1 MGYTVLLVLLLAFLP
16 GTILLRCS
24 SSFRQ
29 ASAVLSTEERL
40 FWSVAI
46 SLTFSSVTALI
57 LAAFGTYD
65 IDYLAFINGTI
76 TLALT
81 LASQGHL
88 KLQEATQPTRTVL
101 APLLL
106 IGLALGTFFYVPPA
120 EYIIGGRDPGV
131 YVNAG
136 VQISQRDSLIIE
148 DSVVRTVP
156 REYRH
161 LFFPPRTNPRERGYD
176 SVRFMGFFI
185 LDPSV
190 GTVVGQFPHLYPVW
204 IAIAYDVYGLTG
216 VRYVLGLWAIFGV
229 LAIYFV
235 GAQLLGRTAA
245 FAGAGL
251 LTLHV
256 AQVWYARYP
265 NAEIIMQALIF
276 TGLLAYA
283 RAHSSQSRLFATTAA
298 VTIGLSLFA
307 HITAVLAVA
316 GTGLA
321 ALLGRASGHRIR
333 FDFLLPLALITV
345 IAGGYYVEILEPYA
359 ARPIMFINDL
369 QLTHLPI
376 IVSGALAMLLV
387 VIALRQPKYAAIAQ
401 RWGPRIFIALIWIFA
416 CYALFFRTAGG
427 TLAVHDA
434 DGLRTFTN
442 YYLLPL
448 GLATAL
454 LGWTIIAGHN
464 FWTGS
469 AFHFVG
475 AIFMF
480 FIFYKARVVPEHFWM
495 ARRFLPVILPVSLL
509 LIGAAAFTRTSAHS
523 WLPVPWLSTKKVYL
537 LRTAFGVLIIGW
549 LGVQYLQN
557 TRPILRHS
565 EFSGLIPKL
574 EELAARF
581 TPDDLVLVE
590 SRGSSDMHLLATPL
604 DYIYDRNVL
613 VFDQVT
619 PHKQSF
625 RRFVEWA
632 RTTYDRVFFIGGGGT
647 DLLSKS
653 TVATTVGADRF
664 QVPEYEQTL
673 NAYPTTVRHKEFDY
687 GIYEFVPGRITSGVF
702 DLDVGTADDL
712 YVRRIH
718 AKQQDHNG
726 VTYRWTR
733 DRSFISVLG
742 TLATASSLTLYLN
755 NGGRPDDAEETH
767 VHLTLDNTPLGTYPV
782 KAGFNSYTVS
792 IPPGVAR
799 AVAAREEAS
808 ELRIE
813 TSTWIPREHLGGSD
827 DREVGVM
834 LDRVVI
840 Q

>member
-24 SSFRQ
+24 STFRQ

-256 AQVWYARYP
+256 AQVWYTRYP

-792 IPPGVAR
+792 IPPDVAR

>member
-480 FIFYKARVVPEHFWM
+480 FIFYKARVVPEHFW
-495 ARRFLPVILPVSLL
+495 
-509 LIGAAAFTRTSAHS
+509 
-523 WLPVPWLSTKKVYL
+523 
-537 LRTAFGVLIIGW
+537 
-549 LGVQYLQN
+549 
-557 TRPILRHS
+557 
-565 EFSGLIPKL
+565 
-574 EELAARF
+574 
-581 TPDDLVLVE
+581 
-590 SRGSSDMHLLATPL
+590 
-604 DYIYDRNVL
+604 
-613 VFDQVT
+613 
-619 PHKQSF
+619 
-625 RRFVEWA
+625 
-632 RTTYDRVFFIGGGGT
+632 
-647 DLLSKS
+647 
-653 TVATTVGADRF
+653 
-664 QVPEYEQTL
+664 
-673 NAYPTTVRHKEFDY
+673 
-687 GIYEFVPGRITSGVF
+687 
-702 DLDVGTADDL
+702 
-712 YVRRIH
+712 
-718 AKQQDHNG
+718 
-726 VTYRWTR
+726 
-733 DRSFISVLG
+733 
-742 TLATASSLTLYLN
+742 
-755 NGGRPDDAEETH
+755 
-767 VHLTLDNTPLGTYPV
+767 
-782 KAGFNSYTVS
+782 
-792 IPPGVAR
+792 
-799 AVAAREEAS
+799 
-808 ELRIE
+808 
-813 TSTWIPREHLGGSD
+813 
-827 DREVGVM
+827 
-834 LDRVVI
+834 
-840 Q
+840 

>member
-1 MGYTVLLVLLLAFLP
+1 MGYTVLLVFLLAFLP
-16 GTILLRCS
+16 GTMLLRCS

-29 ASAVLSTEERL
+29 ASAALSTEERL

-46 SLTFSSVTALI
+46 SLTLSSVTALI
-57 LAAFGTYD
+57 LAACGNYD
-65 IDYLAFINGTI
+65 INYLAYVNGAFTI
-76 TLALT
+76 ALT
-81 LASQGHL
+81 LISRGRLH
-88 KLQEATQPTRTVL
+88 LQEATRPTRTAL

-106 IGLALGTFFYVPPA
+106 IGISLGTFFYVPPA

-136 VQISQRDSLIIE
+136 VQISQRDSLVIE

-161 LFFPPRTNPRERGYD
+161 LFFPPQTNPRERGYD

-185 LDPSV
+185 LDPSI
-190 GTVVGQFPHLYPVW
+190 GNVVGQFPHLYPVW

-216 VRYVLGLWAIFGV
+216 VRYVLGLWAVFGV

-245 FAGAGL
+245 FAGSGL
-251 LTLHV
+251 LALHV

-283 RAHSSQSRLFATTAA
+283 RAHLSQSRLFSTIAA

-321 ALLGRASGHRIR
+321 ALLGRASGDRIR
-333 FDFLLPLALITV
+333 FDFLIPLTLITV

-359 ARPIMFINDL
+359 ARPIMFINEL
-369 QLTHLPI
+369 QPI
-376 IVSGALAMLLV
+376 HIAILVSGALAMLLV
-387 VIALRQPKYAAIAQ
+387 VTALRQPPYAAIVR
-401 RWGPRIFIALIWIFA
+401 RWGPCIFIALILIFA

-427 TLAVHDA
+427 TLAIHDA

-454 LGWTIIAGHN
+454 LGWTIVAGHN

-475 AIFMF
+475 AIFMD

-509 LIGAAAFTRTSAHS
+509 LIGAAAFTRAPQHS
-523 WLPVPWLSTKKVYL
+523 WIPVSWLSTRTSYL
-537 LRTAFGVLIIGW
+537 FRAALGTLVVGW
-549 LGVQYLQN
+549 LGAQYLHN
-557 TRPILRHS
+557 TQPILRHS
-565 EFSGLIPKL
+565 EFAGVIPKL
-574 EELAARF
+574 ETLAAQF
-581 TPDDLVLVE
+581 TSNDLILVE

-604 DYIYDRNVL
+604 EYIYDRNVL
-613 VFDQVT
+613 VFDRTT

-632 RTTYDRVFFIGGGGT
+632 RTTYERVFFIGGGGT
-647 DLLSKS
+647 DLLSKN

-664 QVPEYEQTL
+664 QVPEYEQTR
-673 NAYPTTVRHKEFDY
+673 NAYPTTVRQKEFDY
-687 GIYEFVPGRITSGVF
+687 GIYEFVPGRMTSGVF

-712 YVRRIH
+712 YVRRIY
-718 AKQQDHNG
+718 AKQQDHNK

-733 DRSFISVLG
+733 DRSFISILG
-742 TLATASSLTLYLN
+742 TPATAKSLTLYVN
-755 NGGRPDDAEETH
+755 NGGRPADSEEPI
-767 VHLTLDNTPLGTYPV
+767 VRITLDDVPLGMFSVT
-782 KAGFNSYTVS
+782 AGFNPYTVS
-792 IPPGVAR
+792 IPPDVAR
-799 AVAAREEAS
+799 TVAGREETS
-808 ELRIE
+808 ELLIE
-813 TSTWIPREHLGGSD
+813 TSTWVPQEHLGGSD

>member
-88 KLQEATQPTRTVL
+88 KLQEATQPTRTAL

-136 VQISQRDSLIIE
+136 IQISQRDSLIIE

-190 GTVVGQFPHLYPVW
+190 GKVVGQFPHLYPVW

-316 GTGLA
+316 GAGLA

-333 FDFLLPLALITV
+333 VDFLLPLTLITV

-401 RWGPRIFIALIWIFA
+401 RWGPYIFIALIWIFA

-434 DGLRTFTN
+434 DGLRIFTN

-523 WLPVPWLSTKKVYL
+523 WLPVSWLNTRTNYL
-537 LRTAFGVLIIGW
+537 FRAALGVLVIGW
-549 LGVQYLQN
+549 LGAQYLHN
-557 TRPILRHS
+557 TQPILRHS
-565 EFSGLIPKL
+565 EFAGLIPKL
-574 EELAARF
+574 ETLAAQF
-581 TPDDLVLVE
+581 TPNDLVLVE

-604 DYIYDRNVL
+604 EYIYDRNVL

-632 RTTYDRVFFIGGGGT
+632 RATYDRVFFIGGGGT

-687 GIYEFVPGRITSGVF
+687 GIYEFVPGRMTSGVF

-712 YVRRIH
+712 YVRRIY
-718 AKQQDHNG
+718 AKQQDHNN

-742 TLATASSLTLYLN
+742 TPATAKSLTLYIN
-755 NGGRPDDAEETH
+755 NGGRPADLEEPI
-767 VHLTLDNTPLGTYPV
+767 VRLTLDDVPLGMFPV
-782 KAGFNSYTVS
+782 TAGFNPYTVS
-792 IPPGVAR
+792 IPPDVAR
-799 AVAAREEAS
+799 AVAAREETS
-808 ELRIE
+808 ELLIE
-813 TSTWIPREHLGGSD
+813 TSTWVPQEHLGGSD

>member
-1 MGYTVLLVLLLAFLP
+1 MGYTLLLVVLVAYLP
-16 GTILLRCS
+16 GTILLRFS
-24 SSFRQ
+24 PAVRQ
-29 ASAVLSTEERL
+29 TSAVLTAEERL
-40 FWSVAI
+40 FWAVAI
-46 SLTFSSVTALI
+46 SVSLSSVAALV
-57 LAAFGTYD
+57 LAACGTYD

-81 LASQGHL
+81 LASRGR
-88 KLQEATQPTRTVL
+88 LQLPEASRPNRTAV
-101 APLLL
+101 APLILL
-106 IGLALGTFFYVPPA
+106 GLALVTFFYVPPA

-131 YVNAG
+131 YVNEG
-136 VQISQRDSLIIE
+136 IQITQRNSLVIE
-148 DSVVRTVP
+148 DPVVRSVP
-156 REYRH
+156 PEYRH
-161 LFFPPRTNPRERGYD
+161 LFFPPRTNQREQGYN

-185 LDPSV
+185 MNPST
-190 GTVVGQFPHLYPVW
+190 GQVVGQFPHLYPVW
-204 IAIAYDVYGLTG
+204 IAIAYDIYGLTG

-235 GAQLLGRTAA
+235 GAKLLGRPAA
-245 FAGAGL
+245 FAGTGL
-251 LTLHV
+251 LILHV

-283 RAHSSQSRLFATTAA
+283 RTHADKSRLFGLIAA

-307 HITAVLAVA
+307 HITSVLAVA

-321 ALLGRASGHRIR
+321 ALLGRAGGQRIR
-333 FDFLLPLALITV
+333 LDFLVPLGLITA
-345 IAGGYYVEILEPYA
+345 IAGGYYLQILEPYA
-359 ARPIMFINDL
+359 ARPIAYLNDL
-369 QLTHLPI
+369 QPLHFALLA
-376 IVSGALAMLLV
+376 SGAFTIGTLV
-387 VIALRQPKYAAIAQ
+387 LALRRPTYAAIAE
-401 RWGPRIFIALIWIFA
+401 RWVPSILISSIWIFA
-416 CYALFFRTAGG
+416 GYALFFREAGG

-448 GLATAL
+448 GLAAAL
-454 LGWTIIAGHN
+454 LGWTIIAHHN

-469 AFHFVG
+469 AFHFVT

-480 FIFYKARVVPEHFWM
+480 FIFYKSRIVPEHFWM
-495 ARRFLPVILPVSLL
+495 ARRFLPVILPASLL
-509 LIGAAAFTRTSAHS
+509 FVGAAAFTHISGNS
-523 WLPVPWLSTKKVYL
+523 WSPVPWLSTKKVYL

-604 DYIYDRNVL
+604 DYIYDRNIL
-613 VFDQVT
+613 VFDQTT

-625 RRFVEWA
+625 RRFLEWA
-632 RTTYDRVFFIGGGGT
+632 RATYPRVFFVGGGGT
-647 DLLSKS
+647 NLLSKS

-664 QVPEYEQTL
+664 QVPEYERAL
-673 NAYPTTVRHKEFDY
+673 NAYPTDVRQKEFDY

>member
-523 WLPVPWLSTKKVYL
+523 WLPVSWLNTRTNYL
-537 LRTAFGVLIIGW
+537 FRAALGVLVIGW
-549 LGVQYLQN
+549 LGAQYLHN
-557 TRPILRHS
+557 TQPILRHS

-604 DYIYDRNVL
+604 EYIYDRNVL

-687 GIYEFVPGRITSGVF
+687 GIYEFVPGRMTSGVF

-767 VHLTLDNTPLGTYPV
+767 VHLTLDNTPL
-782 KAGFNSYTVS
+782 
-792 IPPGVAR
+792 
-799 AVAAREEAS
+799 
-808 ELRIE
+808 
-813 TSTWIPREHLGGSD
+813 
-827 DREVGVM
+827 
-834 LDRVVI
+834 
-840 Q
+840 

>member
-88 KLQEATQPTRTVL
+88 KLQEATQPTRTVI

-283 RAHSSQSRLFATTAA
+283 RTHSSQSRLFATTAA

-523 WLPVPWLSTKKVYL
+523 WLPVSWLNTRTNYL
-537 LRTAFGVLIIGW
+537 FRAALGVLVIGW
-549 LGVQYLQN
+549 LGAQYLHN
-557 TRPILRHS
+557 TQPILRHS
-565 EFSGLIPKL
+565 EFAGVIPKL
-574 EELAARF
+574 ETLAARF
-581 TPDDLVLVE
+581 TPNDLVLVE

-604 DYIYDRNVL
+604 EYIYDRNVL

-687 GIYEFVPGRITSGVF
+687 GIYEFVPGRMTSGVF

-712 YVRRIH
+712 YVRRIY
-718 AKQQDHNG
+718 AKQQDHNN

-742 TLATASSLTLYLN
+742 TPATAKSLTLYIN
-755 NGGRPDDAEETH
+755 NGGRPADLEEPI
-767 VHLTLDNTPLGTYPV
+767 VRLTLDDVPLGMFPV
-782 KAGFNSYTVS
+782 TAGFNPYTVS
-792 IPPGVAR
+792 IPPDVAR
-799 AVAAREEAS
+799 AVAAREETS
-808 ELRIE
+808 ELLIE
-813 TSTWIPREHLGGSD
+813 TSTWVPQEHLGGSD